1 MIFILY
7 INDCFMDKRV
17 LENIINNCVKRVL
30 NEVKYLSM
38 TGDEDVVHNDIE
50 YYVRAIQ
57 NISRLPRTERDAE
70 FPVKHEWIDFNDI
83 PQLSNYQFANTNEF
97 LKKGPAVLADYLQIP
112 SDWVRSI
119 VKYNRFGVVALD
131 TEKIKDFVRSIY
143 RNPDYTD
150 AAGAISILFNDNI
163 EIARAITNPSI
174 EWRPLP
180 ENVATSNRWLL
191 NPDIT
196 YRVGSDGTILA
207 FNLVNLRVNGSL
219 QSRYN
224 RYNSVNMTHLGNTT
238 TIDTKWAVALTFPDM
253 IQYEN
258 DAVRDE
264 FTQNPGTRKL
274 GIRTIDGDHTNT
286 TPENLLVYSLKR
298 QPQNVNVAE
307 SIINRIVKQ
316 MINEKIKA

>member
-7 INDCFMDKRV
+7 NNDYFMDKRV

-57 NISRLPRTERDAE
+57 NISKLPRTVRDAE

-83 PQLSNYQFANTNEF
+83 PQLNKFQFANTNEF
-97 LKKGPAVLADYLQIP
+97 LRKGPAVLADYLQIP
-112 SDWVRSI
+112 TDWVKTV
-119 VKYNRFGVVALD
+119 VKYGRFGVVALD
-131 TEKIKDFVRSIY
+131 TEKIKNFVRSIY

-163 EIARAITNPSI
+163 EIARAVNNSNI

-207 FNLVNLRVNGSL
+207 FNLVTLRVNGSL

-224 RYNSVNMTHLGNTT
+224 RYGILSMTHLGNTT
-238 TIDTKWAVALTFPDM
+238 TIDTKWAVALTFPDK

-258 DAVRDE
+258 NAVRNE
-264 FTQNPGTRKL
+264 FTQNPGTKRL
-274 GIRTIDGDHTNT
+274 GIRIIDGDPTNT
-286 TPENLLVYSLKR
+286 TPENLLVYALGR
-298 QPQNVNVAE
+298 PLRDVAE
-307 SIINRIVKQ
+307 SVINRIVKQ

>member
-1 MIFILY
+1 
-7 INDCFMDKRV
+7 MDKRV
-17 LENIINNCVKRVL
+17 LENIISNCVKKVL

-70 FPVKHEWIDFNDI
+70 FPVKHEWINFNDI
-83 PQLSNYQFANTNEF
+83 PQLNKYQFANTNEF

-112 SDWVRSI
+112 TDWVKSV
-119 VKYNRFGVVALD
+119 VKYGKFGVVALD
-131 TEKIKDFVRSIY
+131 TEKIKNFVRSIY

-163 EIARAITNPSI
+163 EIARTITNPGI

-180 ENVATSNRWLL
+180 EYVATSNRWTL
-191 NPDIT
+191 NPDIS

-219 QSRYN
+219 QSSYN
-224 RYNSVNMTHLGNTT
+224 KYGNLNMTHLGNTT
-238 TIDTKWAVALTFPDM
+238 TIDTKWAVALTFPDK

-258 DAVRDE
+258 NAVRNE
-264 FTQNPGTRKL
+264 FTQNPGTKRL
-274 GIRTIDGDHTNT
+274 GIRIIDGDPTNT
-286 TPENLLVYSLKR
+286 TPENLLVYALG
-298 QPQNVNVAE
+298 QPLRDVAE
-307 SIINRIVKQ
+307 SVINRIVKQ